1 MDTFS
6 TYPEHEREML
16 ISAYNVITTMEKWM
30 FLKSF
35 EPGDGGFM
43 FTDNPEVT
51 EISNEVNKAYGDRHS
66 VASLAIIMRVM
77 QKIAINNNPCD
88 SNFIAP

>member
-16 ISAYNVITTMEKWM
+16 ISAYNVITNMGKWW

-35 EPGDGGFM
+35 KPGDGGFM
-43 FTDNPEVT
+43 FTDNPQVRN
-51 EISNEVNKAYGDRHS
+51 ISNEVNKAYGGGHS
-66 VASLAIIMRVM
+66 GASLAMTMRVM
-77 QKIAINNNPCD
+77 QKIAINNNLCD
-88 SNFIAP
+88 VNPK

>member
-35 EPGDGGFM
+35 DPGNGGFM
-43 FTDNPEVT
+43 FTDHPEVR
-51 EISNEVNKAYGDRHS
+51 EILNEVNKAYGGHS
-66 VASLAIIMRVM
+66 GASLEMTMRVM
-77 QKIAINNNPCD
+77 QKIAINKNSCD
-88 SNFIAP
+88 VNLQ

>member
-16 ISAYNVITTMEKWM
+16 ISAYNVITTMGKWM

-43 FTDNPEVT
+43 FTDHPEVT
-51 EISNEVNKAYGDRHS
+51 EILNEVNKAYGGGHS
-66 VASLAIIMRVM
+66 GASLAMTMRVM

-88 SNFIAP
+88 SNSNST

>member
-66 VASLAIIMRVM
+66 GASLAMTMRVM
-77 QKIAINNNPCD
+77 QKIATNKNPCD

>member
-35 EPGDGGFM
+35 DPGNGGFM
-43 FTDNPEVT
+43 FTDHPEVR
-51 EISNEVNKAYGDRHS
+51 EILNEVNKAYGGGHS
-66 VASLAIIMRVM
+66 GASLAMTMRVM
-77 QKIAINNNPCD
+77 QKIAINKNSCD